1 MVVKEA
7 KSIRYDDDVLK
18 LFKDNKKITVQEIV
32 AEAEDFKFWNEMMIK
47 AGMSADEI
55 NNIFATSM
63 SADDVAEKVY
73 NAIGD
78 SNEYK
83 LAFAESVSEPI
94 LLREDEE
101 DDEYD
106 GVSDVVLVIYDDET
120 DVNDYYNDR
129 EADAHIAELQ
139 EMTDEDLD
147 AQGILGY
154 GRLTRDENGKFI
166 RVRDNDYVAD
176 SVNEPIV
183 REQIQ
188 HWLKQYNSKNE
199 SVEDDKKNILVETNS
214 MLKKAYDGSYY
225 TIVGAGGDIN
235 EWKQGYQDLLDKEGI
250 GKIKEWIEFTGDD
263 MNKEFQLTGDNA
275 YEPDLHFL
283 AFSLDGLNVGK
294 LAMFKLRMQD
304 RWFDDIVDNNAS
316 RQGFNPYTSE
326 TFDDNDDDL
335 DECLNKNLKI
345 KKAKECLESYD
356 GKSYGVKAW
365 FNLKGT
371 YDIFVFS
378 DKASAES
385 FADEWNKAYE
395 ELITRLADCGDDE
408 RCVNELNN
416 ALNPII
422 DKANTIDEYEGVFN
436 SQINKEDGKETFK
449 DIEIVGSVEYGV

>member
-1 MVVKEA
+1 MIVKES

-63 SADDVAEKVY
+63 SADEVAEKVY
-73 NAIGD
+73 DAIGD

-101 DDEYD
+101 DSD
-106 GVSDVVLVIYDDET
+106 VSDVVLVIYDDET
-120 DVNDYYNDR
+120 DVNDYYDDR
-129 EADAHIAELQ
+129 EADAHIAELK

-154 GRLTRDENGKFI
+154 ARLTRDEDGKFI
-166 RVRDNDYVAD
+166 IVRDEDYVAD
-176 SVNEPIV
+176 SANETVVI
-183 REQIQ
+183 EQIQ
-188 HWLKQYNSKNE
+188 HWLSKYNSKNE
-199 SVEDDKKNILVETNS
+199 SFEDDKKNILVETNS

-250 GKIKEWIEFTGDD
+250 GKIKEWVEFTGDD

-304 RWFDDIVDNNAS
+304 RWFDDIVNNNAS

-326 TFDDNDDDL
+326 TFDDSNDDL
-335 DECLNKNLKI
+335 DECLNKDLKV

-378 DKASAES
+378 DKVSAES
-385 FADEWNKAYE
+385 FANEWNKAYE
-395 ELITRLADCGDDE
+395 ELTTRLADCEDDE
-408 RCVNELNN
+408 KCVNELNI
-416 ALNPII
+416 ALEHII